1 MGSCQSSR
9 TYSNKDEGKSRRAAG
24 VLNTGISIFEVSLL
38 FISVSYTHDQWYTTP
53 LSFFQHAQPHPQDFT
68 KSPESTEDNED
79 CNTRVGIASICW
91 DSARAE
97 DRFCLINLQSKT
109 SV

>member
-38 FISVSYTHDQWYTTP
+38 FISVSYTHDQ
-53 LSFFQHAQPHPQDFT
+53 
-68 KSPESTEDNED
+68 
-79 CNTRVGIASICW
+79 
-91 DSARAE
+91 
-97 DRFCLINLQSKT
+97 
-109 SV
+109 